1 MSGVQRA
8 LVGGTMLLASLL
20 SVAQQPGSSIASP
33 QKGAKLAPIRPPLPD
48 PAAVSSVAAILIDE
62 ASGQVLFE
70 KRADQKMYPASTTK
84 ILTSLLLIEHCRLEE
99 KVTAPA
105 DIEKVGEATL
115 HLKPGEKLGLD
126 HLLVGILLRSGNDA
140 AATGAIHASGSIEAF
155 AKLMNDRAAQIGCK
169 NSHFMNPHGLHDKE
183 HYTTAR
189 DLALIAREAMRYP
202 EFREIVRGRKAVIER
217 QPGQTD
223 TLIVSR
229 NKYLGDDPTAD
240 GIKTGFT
247 KPAGMCFVG
256 SATRNGYRLISVVM
270 KSDDWRS
277 DTKDLIDWGFKT
289 FSPARLVEAGKP
301 LEQPLKLESG
311 QEITPVPVKSF
322 RAMLK
327 QGEVQTPNLSITPT
341 ANLKLPI
348 AAGQQVGL
356 LHVELKGR
364 TETIPLVSKYA
375 IASPATSQA
384 RMPLAIGALAFLAFW
399 AGLRAQRNRFFRR
412 LELNS

>member
-1 MSGVQRA
+1 MSGVQRG
-8 LVGGTMLLASLL
+8 LVFGAVLLASSALY
-20 SVAQQPGSSIASP
+20 AQQPGSSLASP
-33 QKGAKLAPIRPPLPD
+33 LKNGKVVPVRPPLPD
-48 PAAVSSVAAILIDE
+48 PAALSSVSAILIDE

-140 AATGAIHASGSIEAF
+140 AATGAVHAAGSIEAF
-155 AKLMNDRAAQIGCK
+155 AKLMNDRAAQIGCTG
-169 NSHFMNPHGLHDKE
+169 SHFMNPHGLHDKE

-229 NKYLGDDPTAD
+229 NKYLSDDPTAD

-289 FSPARLVEAGKP
+289 FAPARLIEAGKP

-322 RAMLK
+322 RAMLRS
-327 QGEVQTPNLSITPT
+327 GEVKTPELSITPT

-356 LHVELKGR
+356 LRVELDGR
-364 TETIPLVSKYA
+364 SETIPLVSKYA
-375 IASPATSQA
+375 IVSPASNQA

-399 AGLRAQRNRFFRR
+399 AGLRAQRTRFFRR